1 MIESL
6 IEQGEGTTIE
16 FKSTVDSALKIAKTL
31 TAFANTKGGILLVGV
46 SDSGKISGIHSELQ
60 QMQKIEEAALHFCEP
75 PVGISYEVLYA
86 AGRQVLLIR
95 IAESE
100 QKPHAVRDGSTHT
113 VYVRAKD
120 KSVPVG
126 INMAKVLQNAQTLP
140 ANNLPQPRNIKT
152 LLTFLQK
159 NESVTIKKFAK
170 MINVSEGRAAAMLK
184 ELVWQGILLMHD
196 NQRPVTYSLK

>member
-1 MIESL
+1 MIEQL
-6 IEQGEGTTIE
+6 LAQGEGTTIE

-31 TAFANTKGGILLVGV
+31 TAFANTKGGILLIGV
-46 SDSGKISGIHSELQ
+46 SDSGKIAGIHSELRE
-60 QMQKIEEAALHFCEP
+60 MQKIEEAASHFCDP
-75 PVGISYEVLYA
+75 PVNLSYETLQTG
-86 AGRQVLLIR
+86 GRQILLIR

-100 QKPHAVRDGSTHT
+100 LKPHAVTDGKVHT

-126 INMAKVLQNAQTLP
+126 INMTKVLQQVQLP
-140 ANNLPQPRNIKT
+140 QATNLPHSRNIKT

-170 MINVSEGRAAAMLK
+170 MINVSEGRASAMLK
-184 ELVWQGILLMHD
+184 ELVWKGILLMHD